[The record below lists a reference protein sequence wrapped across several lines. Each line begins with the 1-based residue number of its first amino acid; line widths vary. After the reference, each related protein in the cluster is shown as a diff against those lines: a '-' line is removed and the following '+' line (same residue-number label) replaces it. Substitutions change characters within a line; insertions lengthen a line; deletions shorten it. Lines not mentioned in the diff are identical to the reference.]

1 MGAEEQLIGVK
12 EIILRG
18 ATRSRAQSGHR
29 GEYSL
34 GLRRKIVNELKI
46 CKLTNY

>member
-18 ATRSRAQSGHR
+18 ATRSRAQSGRR
-29 GEYSL
+29 GEYFL
-34 GLRRKIVNELKI
+34 GVRRKIVCELKI
-46 CKLTNY
+46 N